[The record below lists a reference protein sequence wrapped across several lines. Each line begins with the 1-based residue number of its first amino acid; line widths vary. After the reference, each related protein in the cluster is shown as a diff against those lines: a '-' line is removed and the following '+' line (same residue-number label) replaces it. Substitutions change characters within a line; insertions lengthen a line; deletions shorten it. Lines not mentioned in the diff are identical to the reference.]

1 MHPDT
6 VPPLLS
12 KDFLAYRLRVLLSGH
27 KEDGCAMATESRQNE
42 RRVEHYYAA
51 HEVIFIDLI
60 EMANIERAVAA
71 GAGAVDQYAPT
82 GSEQLDEIQI
92 RTMITEAL
100 VAANVD
106 AAKVYAFLTIGC
118 LVTEDNASRLTT
130 TQVAEWKKAV
140 QDYRQH
146 HCGHA

>member
-1 MHPDT
+1 
-6 VPPLLS
+6 
-12 KDFLAYRLRVLLSGH
+12 
-27 KEDGCAMATESRQNE
+27 MATESTQNE
-42 RRVEHYYAA
+42 RHVEQHYAA

-60 EMANIERAVAA
+60 DMANIERAVAS
-71 GAGAVDQYAPT
+71 GAGALDQYAPT
-82 GSEQLDEIQI
+82 GSEQLDEVRI

-118 LVTEDNASRLTT
+118 LVTVDNASRLTS
-130 TQVAEWKKAV
+130 TQVTEWKKAV
-140 QDYRQH
+140 QNYRQY

>member
-1 MHPDT
+1 
-6 VPPLLS
+6 
-12 KDFLAYRLRVLLSGH
+12 
-27 KEDGCAMATESRQNE
+27 MATESRQDE
-42 RRVEHYYAA
+42 RHVTQYYSA
-51 HEVIFIDLI
+51 HEAIFIDMI
-60 EMANIERAVAA
+60 DMANIERAVAA

-82 GSEQLDEIQI
+82 GSEKLDEVQI

-100 VAANVD
+100 VAAKVD

-118 LVTEDNASRLTT
+118 LVTVDNASRLTR

>member
-1 MHPDT
+1 
-6 VPPLLS
+6 
-12 KDFLAYRLRVLLSGH
+12 
-27 KEDGCAMATESRQNE
+27 MATESRQRE
-42 RRVEHYYAA
+42 RRVEPHYAT

-60 EMANIERAVAA
+60 DMANIERAVAA

-82 GSEQLDEIQI
+82 GSERLDEIQI

-106 AAKVYAFLTIGC
+106 AAKVYAFLAIGC
-118 LVTEDNASRLTT
+118 LVTVDNASRLTS
-130 TQVAEWKKAV
+130 TQVAAWEKAV

>member
-1 MHPDT
+1 
-6 VPPLLS
+6 
-12 KDFLAYRLRVLLSGH
+12 
-27 KEDGCAMATESRQNE
+27 MATESRQNE
-42 RRVEHYYAA
+42 RHVVQHYAVP
-51 HEVIFIDLI
+51 EVIFIDLVD
-60 EMANIERAVAA
+60 MANIERAIAA

-100 VAANVD
+100 IAANVD
-106 AAKVYAFLTIGC
+106 EAKVYAFLTIGC
-118 LVTEDNASRLTT
+118 LVTVDNASRLAS

-140 QDYRQH
+140 QHYRQH

>member
-1 MHPDT
+1 
-6 VPPLLS
+6 
-12 KDFLAYRLRVLLSGH
+12 
-27 KEDGCAMATESRQNE
+27 
-42 RRVEHYYAA
+42 
-51 HEVIFIDLI
+51 
-60 EMANIERAVAA
+60 
-71 GAGAVDQYAPT
+71 
-82 GSEQLDEIQI
+82 
-92 RTMITEAL
+92 L

-118 LVTEDNASRLTT
+118 LVTVDNASRLTS

>member
-1 MHPDT
+1 
-6 VPPLLS
+6 
-12 KDFLAYRLRVLLSGH
+12 
-27 KEDGCAMATESRQNE
+27 MATESWQNE
-42 RRVEHYYAA
+42 QRVEQHHST

-60 EMANIERAVAA
+60 DMANIERAVAA

-82 GSEQLDEIQI
+82 GSEQLDETQI

-100 VAANVD
+100 IAANVD

-118 LVTEDNASRLTT
+118 LITVDNVSRLTRA
-130 TQVAEWKKAV
+130 QVAEWEKAV
-140 QDYRQH
+140 RDYRQH

>member
-1 MHPDT
+1 MT
-6 VPPLLS
+6 
-12 KDFLAYRLRVLLSGH
+12 
-27 KEDGCAMATESRQNE
+27 TESRQDE
-42 RRVEHYYAA
+42 RHVEHYYSA
-51 HEVIFIDLI
+51 HEVIFIDLVD
-60 EMANIERAVAA
+60 MANIERAVAA

-82 GSEQLDEIQI
+82 GSEKLDELQI

-118 LVTEDNASRLTT
+118 LVTVDNASRLTA

-140 QDYRQH
+140 QHYRRH